1 MIAGLIAWQKLV
13 HTGLLLT
20 VAGGLGIGVALY
32 FGMCLM
38 LKVEELKLLKSM
50 IRR

>member
-20 VAGGLGIGVALY
+20 VIGGLGIGVALY
-32 FGMCLM
+32 FGMCVV
-38 LKVEELKLLKSM
+38 LKADELKLLKSLV
-50 IRR
+50 RK